1 VQSSL
6 LDVLET
12 ADGSRRLPRLGGM
25 ARPSGV
31 VIASERFWA
40 FAGVDGRLV
49 EGETPRPP
57 ARLMRVP
64 LLRGLVRL
72 ALALAPIARRTGT
85 ASRPERLFLLGAL
98 VLPFGLVFLP
108 PAAGLAAGA
117 TVTAVLVA
125 LLFRGPTLRL
135 HGAEHRAITAAEEH
149 RLVAS
154 WKGSAR
160 PSRLSLRCGTTFA
173 VLAVPV
179 TVLAERL
186 LPLPAA
192 VWSPAVVTVL
202 SLALTMELWQAV
214 QASGSR
220 FAKAFLLP
228 GLGAQRLTTREP
240 RLEQTRIALRAVA
253 SVLGRELES

>member
-1 VQSSL
+1 VQTSL
-6 LDVLET
+6 LDALQT

-25 ARPSGV
+25 ARPTGV

-40 FAGVDGRLV
+40 FAGVDGTLA
-49 EGETPRPP
+49 EGTMPRPP
-57 ARLMRVP
+57 QTLMRLP

-85 ASRPERLFLLGAL
+85 ATRAERLLLLGAL
-98 VLPFGLVFLP
+98 VLPFGLFFLP
-108 PAAGLAAGA
+108 PTLGLAVGGA
-117 TVTAVLVA
+117 AMFTLLV

-135 HGAEHRAITAAEEH
+135 HGAEHRAIAAAEER

-154 WKGSAR
+154 WDGSAR
-160 PSRLSLRCGTTFA
+160 PSRFSLRCGTNFA
-173 VLAVPV
+173 VLAVPI

-192 VWSPAVVTVL
+192 VWSPAVVTVF
-202 SLALTMELWQAV
+202 SLTLTMELWQAV

-220 FAKAFLLP
+220 LAQVFLLP
-228 GLGAQRLTTREP
+228 GLGAQRLTTRDP
-240 RLEQTRIALRAVA
+240 DLEQTRIALRAVA
-253 SVLGRELES
+253 SVLQRERES